1 MTRRLDERGITLIET
16 LAALGIAGLVAV
28 LLLGALAFSGGA
40 WTKASAIG
48 DAASE
53 IYASQTVLR
62 RLALNFSNATGGA
75 RFGGDATALAFTTRF
90 AMPGEAPA
98 PMEAALSLDTCE
110 KKTCLVLVLERGAA
124 PGRAGDIVRTPLI
137 RGVVGLRLAYL
148 AKDGWRSE
156 WAPKD
161 GAPKLVRIDVQFG
174 KSDAR
179 RWPALFLP
187 LGGA

>member
-1 MTRRLDERGITLIET
+1 MTRWRDERGITLIET

-28 LLLGALAFSGGA
+28 LLLGAFAFSGGA

-48 DAASE
+48 DSASE

-62 RLALNFSNATGGA
+62 RLTLNFSNATGGA
-75 RFGGDATALAFTTRF
+75 RFGGDAQAMAFTTRF

-98 PMEAALSLDTCE
+98 SVEAALSLDTCE
-110 KKTCLVLVLERGAA
+110 KRTCLVLVLKRGAT

-137 RGVVGLRLAYL
+137 RGVTGLRLAYL
-148 AKDGWRSE
+148 AQDGWRSE
-156 WAPKD
+156 WGPKD
-161 GAPKLVRIDVQFG
+161 GAPKLVRIDVLFG
-174 KSDAR
+174 GRDAR